1 MELRDLKFFCL
12 TAELEH
18 VSRAAEKL
26 GIAQPYLTKIIG
38 GIEEELGGKLF
49 DKVGRHIKLNDD
61 GKVFYSHVKGIL
73 HSVDKMYADM
83 ERRFEKKSRMI
94 TLLCNT
100 EAYTHNLIVDF
111 QKKNVEYSMKIS
123 YATSSEIAM
132 AMRMGEADFAIS
144 TPPIECSGTSS
155 LVTEIICRESVRVL
169 LQEGNPLLKKK
180 NITLEDLRD
189 ERLITG
195 TKGGAIRNHIDK
207 AFEKYDL
214 EPNIICETNDFDLI
228 VKAVASGLGYAFIP
242 CNTLLQN
249 PELKKFC
256 VNLDTPDNVGEFG
269 LTYNKNAIESPAMAD
284 FYNFTLDHFKE
295 LQKRINDEVDGGHT
309 QGQHNP

>member
-18 VSRAAEKL
+18 VSKAAEKL

-61 GKVFYSHVKGIL
+61 GRAFYEHVKEIL
-73 HSVDKMYADM
+73 HDMDKMYADM
-83 ERRFEKKSRMI
+83 EKRFEKKSRLI

-100 EAYTHNLIVDF
+100 ESYTHDLIVEF
-111 QKKNVEYSMKIS
+111 QKKNAEYSMKIS
-123 YATSSEIAM
+123 YASSSDIAT

-144 TPPIECSGTSS
+144 APPIATNNTGS
-155 LVTEIICRESVRVL
+155 LVTDIICRESVRVL
-169 LQEGNPLLKKK
+169 LQEGHPLLEKKS
-180 NITLEDLRD
+180 IALEDLKN

-207 AFEKYDL
+207 VFEKYKM

-228 VKAVASGLGYAFIP
+228 VKAVTGGLGYAFIP
-242 CNTLLQN
+242 CNTLLHN
-249 PELKKFC
+249 PDLKKFC
-256 VNLDTPDNVGEFG
+256 VNLELPDNAGAFG
-269 LTYNKNAIESPAMAD
+269 LTYNKDAIESPAMAD
-284 FYNFTLDHFKE
+284 FYNFTVSHFKA
-295 LQKRINDEVDGGHT
+295 LQKRMDSETGVCRAPEEHGS
-309 QGQHNP
+309 